1 MKKIRIY
8 HTFLLTLVLII
19 ASCVK
24 DIDFDQTEDLLL
36 SPEYLISLV
45 YTNIDQTS
53 FIDSLGREI
62 SQITDRTRVD
72 FFGSFTEDY
81 LRKID
86 IELNITNSFNRDFT
100 LDFRFLDENNAEIY
114 SISTISIAANS
125 PDFRYTEEID
135 VVATPAILR
144 TDSIEII
151 LTLLPSSDGSVI
163 DGTQQANFIFKS
175 AGTFYL
181 QIN

>member
-1 MKKIRIY
+1 MKKIRVH
-8 HTFLLTLVLII
+8 HTFLLALLFII

-24 DIDFDQTEDLLL
+24 DIDFNQTEELLL

-45 YTNIDQTS
+45 YTNIDQTN
-53 FIDSLGREI
+53 FLDSSGTEI

-81 LRKID
+81 LQKID
-86 IELNITNSFNRDFT
+86 LDINILNSFDRNFT
-100 LDFRFLDENNAEIY
+100 LDFRFLDENNRETY

-125 PDFRYTEEID
+125 TDFRYTEEVD
-135 VVATPAILR
+135 VVANPAMLR
-144 TDSIEII
+144 TDSIEIT
-151 LTLLPSSDGSVI
+151 LTLEPSSDGSVI
-163 DGTQQANFIFKS
+163 NSTQQANFIFKA

-181 QIN
+181 RIN